1 MKVLK
6 RVVSATTTAR
16 PLHQPVYGRPCR
28 SQLRPTAAVANP
40 CRTAHEYRYTHSPA
54 AGSSSPWS
62 VRQTGSLGAPLSSA
76 YTCAPTC
83 RMIGAC
89 GCASAIATT
98 CRIASTEPAHE
109 LASAARAHVQ
119 RTQCTA
125 VQRGPVNAVRTRLE
139 GDVPAAGRKELANDL
154 LRFVERRHTRRHAN
168 ALDRRSLR
176 CERAAADAQ
185 PQRWLKQYARLLV
198 AKGRNGS
205 ARIGTIGPY
214 HPAHVDTHHT
224 PAGLT
229 CSCPSRP
236 YRVTRKWP
244 LGARYEN
251 SVART

>member
-1 MKVLK
+1 
-6 RVVSATTTAR
+6 
-16 PLHQPVYGRPCR
+16 
-28 SQLRPTAAVANP
+28 
-40 CRTAHEYRYTHSPA
+40 
-54 AGSSSPWS
+54 
-62 VRQTGSLGAPLSSA
+62 
-76 YTCAPTC
+76 
-83 RMIGAC
+83 MIGAC

-125 VQRGPVNAVRTRLE
+125 VQRGPVDAVRTRLE

-185 PQRWLKQYARLLV
+185 PQPQRWLKQYARLLV
-198 AKGRNGS
+198 AKGRSTRNGS
-205 ARIGTIGPY
+205 MRIGTIGPY

-244 LGARYEN
+244 LEGTRTGKNVSIGRIGAHEWELHRPLPRVQEEHVHGDRRADCGRLEDLLQKQKRCP
-251 SVART
+251 S